1 MFESPAAA
9 VTVEVAVKQLADA
22 VDTLLAVDLTGASRG
37 ELLELARGLET
48 QRRRLPAA
56 DHALIGELESR
67 GVAGEL
73 CCPSSGYLLAR
84 LLRLAPGEAR
94 ARVRAAGDLGARRT
108 LTGQLLPPVFPAVA
122 AAQAEGAICDRHAAV
137 IRSTVHAL
145 PAAAAEQA
153 EQVEA
158 ALTGHAHTLDPD
170 QLGKAARRLLAC
182 LDPDG
187 TRPDDADHARRRD
200 LTLHRMADGSARLT
214 GYLTPGCAAVTEAW
228 LDALAAPVPAADG
241 QPDRRSG
248 GQRRHDALED
258 IGRRALRTGDLPDC
272 GGTPATLLLTMTL
285 ADLESRL
292 GVGDHRARRA
302 DLRPGGAAA
311 GRRSRHH
318 PGRARRRRRDPG
330 PWPQPPG
337 RLIWTASGPGRPR
350 PRMFLPLV
358 RSATEL
364 VPKPSHRA
372 VDRRRAHRPGQPDTR
387 LRVPPPGVRQA
398 RLGLPHHRRP
408 PPLDPASLARPRSA
422 TPPKQRPRHRPGLTP
437 PYCAPP

>member
-22 VDTLLAVDLTGASRG
+22 VDTLLAVDLTGASRD

-94 ARVRAAGDLGARRT
+94 ARVRAAADLGARRT

-145 PAAAAEQA
+145 PAAAAGQA

-158 ALTGHAHTLDPD
+158 ALTGHARTLDPD

-258 IGRRALRTGDLPDC
+258 IGLRALRTSGLPDC
-272 GGTPATLLLTMTL
+272 GGTPATLLITITL
-285 ADLESRL
+285 ADLESRTGVATTAHGGLISVPEALRLAGEADIIPVVLTDTGGVL
-292 GVGDHRARRA
+292 GY
-302 DLRPGGAAA
+302 
-311 GRRSRHH
+311 
-318 PGRARRRRRDPG
+318 GRARRVATAQQRLALAARDRGCSFPSCDRPPAWCQSHHIVPWIDGG
-330 PWPQPPG
+330 PTD
-337 RLIWTASGPGRPR
+337 LDNLT
-350 PRMFLPLV
+350 LV
-358 RSATEL
+358 C
-364 VPKPSHRA
+364 
-372 VDRRRAHRPGQPDTR
+372 GF
-387 LRVPPPGVRQA
+387 
-398 RLGLPHHRRP
+398 HHREFAKRGWACRITDGVPHWIP
-408 PPLDPASLARPRSA
+408 PAWLDPQQVPRRNTA
-422 TPPKQRPRHRPGLTP
+422 HDTQLR
-437 PYCAPP
+437 